1 MENIIQQI
9 NQKYEGEINHIQKVG
24 KVEISITLNRDVNTA
39 DFAQKLQD
47 DLVKIIDELTIVKIN
62 IVDAN
67 GNLWH
72 TFSSNQ

>member
-9 NQKYEGEINHIQKVG
+9 NQKYKDEVNHIHKVG
-24 KVEISITLNRDVNTA
+24 KVEISITLNRDVKAA

-62 IVDAN
+62 IVDAD
-67 GNLWH
+67 GNLCD
-72 TFSSNQ
+72 TFSSI

>member
-9 NQKYEGEINHIQKVG
+9 NQKYKGEVNHIQKVG
-24 KVEISITLNRDVNTA
+24 KVEISITLNRDVKAA

-62 IVDAN
+62 IVDAD
-67 GNLWH
+67 GNLCYS
-72 TFSSNQ
+72 FSSNQ

>member
-24 KVEISITLNRDVNTA
+24 KVEISITLNRDVKTA

-62 IVDAN
+62 IVDAD
-67 GNLWH
+67 GNLCD